1 MPEEERPLVGW
12 SRVADSPEILE
23 TIRKNKRW
31 SLGFALFLTL
41 LFPAGFLIA
50 GLVSDAMPLN
60 EALIIGSGL
69 GFFMLAI
76 SLWRFA
82 KMKRRAWDG
91 VVVKKLE
98 KRRYK
103 RDDDGPSQSYME
115 YIVLIRTDRGKK
127 KKIVERKQGREMY
140 DYLEIGERVRYHPV
154 LETIEKYD
162 KSKDEVI
169 YCNVCRRRNP
179 IGNDRCERCKNL
191 LFK

>member
-140 DYLEIGERVRYHPV
+140 DYLEIGERVHYHPV

-162 KSKDEVI
+162 KSKDEAI
-169 YCNVCRRRNP
+169 YCNVCRQRNP
-179 IGNDRCERCKNL
+179 ISNDRCELCNNL